1 MAIIFPPAV
10 RGVSA
15 GALRQLKRD
24 GHTTACKGLWNV
36 AAVKNTL
43 ATENGAM
50 YFNKREPAGV
60 YMEALEQTK
69 KLINENT
76 EAIQVSSTKL
86 VEAAQESNK
95 KLADVSGKMRD
106 GADKL
111 GAALDKFMKIAGRGD
126 FAETVKLTESLV
138 SSLERLAALEE
149 RGLLDKVMKAMSS

>member
-24 GHTTACKGLWNV
+24 GHTTACSGLWDV
-36 AAVKNTL
+36 GAVKNML
-43 ATENGAM
+43 AAESGAM
-50 YFNKREPAGV
+50 YFNKCEPAGV
-60 YMEALEQTK
+60 YMEALEHTK
-69 KLINENT
+69 QLINENT
-76 EAIQVSSTKL
+76 EAIKSSSAKL
-86 VEAAQESNK
+86 VETAQDSNK
-95 KLADVSGKMRD
+95 RIAEVSGKMRD

-149 RGLLDKVMKAMSS
+149 RGVLDKVMKAMTS